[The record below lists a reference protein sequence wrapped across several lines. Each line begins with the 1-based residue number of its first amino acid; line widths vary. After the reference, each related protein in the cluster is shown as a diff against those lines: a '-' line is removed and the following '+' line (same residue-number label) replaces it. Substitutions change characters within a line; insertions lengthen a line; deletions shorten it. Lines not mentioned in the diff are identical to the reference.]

1 MSLRFVVSALPVL
14 RLERKTP
21 GLQKPE
27 NMAKDRFDDRREKSK
42 HSPKTWDCSASQATS
57 PGKYS
62 DSVAHLHWFGEG
74 LPRKTGKCFPFFDFG
89 RM

>member
-27 NMAKDRFDDRREKSK
+27 NMAKDRFDDRREKN
-42 HSPKTWDCSASQATS
+42 
-57 PGKYS
+57 G
-62 DSVAHLHWFGEG
+62 
-74 LPRKTGKCFPFFDFG
+74 
-89 RM
+89 